1 MQKTYYYVGVER
13 WMVTPQE
20 LYVEMQNYLWVLM
33 VWLVHV
39 VTGRLATN
47 EVDSQITSSPTSNN
61 SVIHFE

>member
-47 EVDSQITSSPTSNN
+47 QLANK
-61 SVIHFE
+61 

>member
-39 VTGRLATN
+39 VVVSSRDQRSRLADN
-47 EVDSQITSSPTSNN
+47 QFANK
-61 SVIHFE
+61 